1 MSESWDKGHGCR
13 CLASTLLLTTLC
25 KHFIS
30 QNVWLTGLSGQF
42 SSWTFLKYLAVKW
55 AECSLGLPWWS
66 RQNLKTLKNLIWMAE
81 YVAVYRSPLKVPSQI
96 CANAPQ
102 YIKCNSHYFIKM
114 FCFLLTQSGRPWDQL
129 VMKHH
134 LLGRNVYSLIGWGV
148 VARDCLLSAG
158 DINSKRVSA
167 ALKNTPCDCFG
178 WLQIAMVTVAC
189 SADADLS
196 ASAWQVLAKQ

>member
-1 MSESWDKGHGCR
+1 MKMTSAFTIWCQHMSESWDKGHGCR

-102 YIKCNSHYFIKM
+102 NVLFFVDSVRQTLRPVGNEAPLARKKCVFPDWLGSG
-114 FCFLLTQSGRPWDQL
+114 CERLLAISRW
-129 VMKHH
+129 H
-134 LLGRNVYSLIGWGV
+134 
-148 VARDCLLSAG
+148 
-158 DINSKRVSA
+158 
-167 ALKNTPCDCFG
+167 
-178 WLQIAMVTVAC
+178 
-189 SADADLS
+189 
-196 ASAWQVLAKQ
+196 